1 MKNEAERDKK
11 EAAEQEKLFQ
21 LERFGRKTL
30 LFYLPTEEINVDCLH
45 QYHQLILSEGI
56 PVGKV
61 PQSTY

>member
-21 LERFGRKTL
+21 LERFDQKIL
-30 LFYLPTEEINVDCLH
+30 LFYLPTEEIIVDCLH
-45 QYHQLILSEGI
+45 QYYQLILSEGI
-56 PVGKV
+56 PVGEV